1 MEKACRREIVI
12 LIMACTFLFAVGS
25 IVGLTAVKAGD
36 TPISLYIVS
45 PKDGATLAGDA
56 TLINVA
62 YNCRLQPVV
71 SLELYVDD
79 RFYDMYQPSKPGMQG
94 EHEFRWNTLSC
105 SQGVH
110 KLRINAY
117 DAGGNVAVTE
127 IKVNVSAG
135 PVFSVPGSGTGSSL
149 PEDKDEESGRPGDDS
164 SVIPAKPVESE
175 PAVKILEPGADSRVT
190 GMVEIIVSINDMD
203 DFKYMIFYVDGKLK
217 KISNVAP
224 FRYEWN
230 SDRETS
236 GRHKLSVRA
245 YTEAGTVV
253 TDDCRIWVRVEPP
266 VAGADIKPAAET
278 PTSNV
283 NGPETNIPQVTGA
296 KVSAAK
302 SEPADAVKASIDVAN
317 PALNVNDGTNIT
329 FGMANNRISNPLLP
343 GLKSPTIGAAPAS
356 VAQTPVAGP
365 GFKDAIR
372 ESYAAKVDAKNP
384 AAEMSYRSIAEA
396 QSSALSVSPIGVPQV
411 TAPSAAARKA
421 AAATV
426 TGSTAKEQ
434 TGAEYVVKAGAESV
448 ARELGV
454 NPQEMAV
461 TAAQQIVTPVVPQ
474 VTASSAA
481 IRKAAAATV
490 TGSTAKEQT
499 GAEYVVKAGAES
511 VAREL
516 GVNPQEMAV
525 TAAQQIVTP
534 VVPQMAASSAAVRK
548 AAAATVTGSTA
559 KEQTGAEYVVKAGAG
574 PVRELG
580 VNSQEMAVT
589 AAQQI
594 VAPVVPQVT
603 APSAAIR
610 KAAAATVTGSTAKEQ
625 TGAEYVVKAGAGPVA
640 RELGVNPQEMAV
652 TAAQQ
657 IVTPVVPQVTAP
669 SAAIRKAAAATVTGS
684 TAKEQTGTEYVVKA
698 GAESVAR
705 ELGVNPQEMA
715 VASRQT
721 VGPVIPQI
729 GVSSAND
736 ISFMGKLFADN
747 AKMTGT
753 ASELSVAVSAKTAAA
768 EAIKDDASP
777 GNVEAPSGNI
787 PQVETLSPSA
797 VVAGNVTADSKKQIA
812 SGYSVTPEAEPVTI
826 TDNQASREILSAP
839 VAWQASIAKA
849 LPAKEDTI
857 SRRMAEVVA
866 AVKTVASNVLVIR
879 GKVIQQTVAPYVD
892 GGYTMAAAREPM
904 NTLGAIFTW
913 DKETKSVL
921 CDFGMK
927 IRFTIGSNIA
937 DVDGRKLVMPKAAK
951 IVNGRLVVPI
961 RFLSE
966 LTGVNINCK

>member
-343 GLKSPTIGAAPAS
+343 GL
-356 VAQTPVAGP
+356 
-365 GFKDAIR
+365 
-372 ESYAAKVDAKNP
+372 
-384 AAEMSYRSIAEA
+384 
-396 QSSALSVSPIGVPQV
+396 
-411 TAPSAAARKA
+411 
-421 AAATV
+421 
-426 TGSTAKEQ
+426 
-434 TGAEYVVKAGAESV
+434 
-448 ARELGV
+448 
-454 NPQEMAV
+454 
-461 TAAQQIVTPVVPQ
+461 
-474 VTASSAA
+474 
-481 IRKAAAATV
+481 
-490 TGSTAKEQT
+490 
-499 GAEYVVKAGAES
+499 
-511 VAREL
+511 
-516 GVNPQEMAV
+516 
-525 TAAQQIVTP
+525 
-534 VVPQMAASSAAVRK
+534 
-548 AAAATVTGSTA
+548 
-559 KEQTGAEYVVKAGAG
+559 
-574 PVRELG
+574 
-580 VNSQEMAVT
+580 
-589 AAQQI
+589 
-594 VAPVVPQVT
+594 
-603 APSAAIR
+603 
-610 KAAAATVTGSTAKEQ
+610 
-625 TGAEYVVKAGAGPVA
+625 
-640 RELGVNPQEMAV
+640 
-652 TAAQQ
+652 
-657 IVTPVVPQVTAP
+657 
-669 SAAIRKAAAATVTGS
+669 
-684 TAKEQTGTEYVVKA
+684 
-698 GAESVAR
+698 
-705 ELGVNPQEMA
+705 
-715 VASRQT
+715 
-721 VGPVIPQI
+721 
-729 GVSSAND
+729 
-736 ISFMGKLFADN
+736 
-747 AKMTGT
+747 
-753 ASELSVAVSAKTAAA
+753 
-768 EAIKDDASP
+768 
-777 GNVEAPSGNI
+777 
-787 PQVETLSPSA
+787 
-797 VVAGNVTADSKKQIA
+797 
-812 SGYSVTPEAEPVTI
+812 
-826 TDNQASREILSAP
+826 
-839 VAWQASIAKA
+839 
-849 LPAKEDTI
+849 
-857 SRRMAEVVA
+857 
-866 AVKTVASNVLVIR
+866 
-879 GKVIQQTVAPYVD
+879 
-892 GGYTMAAAREPM
+892 
-904 NTLGAIFTW
+904 
-913 DKETKSVL
+913 
-921 CDFGMK
+921 
-927 IRFTIGSNIA
+927 
-937 DVDGRKLVMPKAAK
+937 
-951 IVNGRLVVPI
+951 
-961 RFLSE
+961 
-966 LTGVNINCK
+966 

>member
-481 IRKAAAATV
+481 V
-490 TGSTAKEQT
+490 
-499 GAEYVVKAGAES
+499 
-511 VAREL
+511 
-516 GVNPQEMAV
+516 
-525 TAAQQIVTP
+525 
-534 VVPQMAASSAAVRK
+534 
-548 AAAATVTGSTA
+548 
-559 KEQTGAEYVVKAGAG
+559 
-574 PVRELG
+574 
-580 VNSQEMAVT
+580 
-589 AAQQI
+589 
-594 VAPVVPQVT
+594 
-603 APSAAIR
+603 
-610 KAAAATVTGSTAKEQ
+610 
-625 TGAEYVVKAGAGPVA
+625 
-640 RELGVNPQEMAV
+640 
-652 TAAQQ
+652 
-657 IVTPVVPQVTAP
+657 
-669 SAAIRKAAAATVTGS
+669 RKAAAATVTGS

>member
-1 MEKACRREIVI
+1 VRYLEKACRREIVI

-516 GVNPQEMAV
+516 GVN
-525 TAAQQIVTP
+525 
-534 VVPQMAASSAAVRK
+534 
-548 AAAATVTGSTA
+548 
-559 KEQTGAEYVVKAGAG
+559 
-574 PVRELG
+574 
-580 VNSQEMAVT
+580 SQEMAVT

-594 VAPVVPQVT
+594 VA
-603 APSAAIR
+603 
-610 KAAAATVTGSTAKEQ
+610 
-625 TGAEYVVKAGAGPVA
+625 
-640 RELGVNPQEMAV
+640 
-652 TAAQQ
+652 
-657 IVTPVVPQVTAP
+657 PVVPQVTAP

>member
-1 MEKACRREIVI
+1 LEKACRREIVI

-625 TGAEYVVKAGAGPVA
+625 TG
-640 RELGVNPQEMAV
+640 
-652 TAAQQ
+652 
-657 IVTPVVPQVTAP
+657 
-669 SAAIRKAAAATVTGS
+669 
-684 TAKEQTGTEYVVKA
+684 TEYVVKA

>member
-474 VTASSAA
+474 
-481 IRKAAAATV
+481 
-490 TGSTAKEQT
+490 
-499 GAEYVVKAGAES
+499 
-511 VAREL
+511 
-516 GVNPQEMAV
+516 
-525 TAAQQIVTP
+525 
-534 VVPQMAASSAAVRK
+534 MAASSAAVRK

-625 TGAEYVVKAGAGPVA
+625 TGTEYVVKAGAGPVA

-684 TAKEQTGTEYVVKA
+684 TAKEQTGTEYV
-698 GAESVAR
+698 
-705 ELGVNPQEMA
+705 
-715 VASRQT
+715 
-721 VGPVIPQI
+721 
-729 GVSSAND
+729 
-736 ISFMGKLFADN
+736 
-747 AKMTGT
+747 
-753 ASELSVAVSAKTAAA
+753 
-768 EAIKDDASP
+768 
-777 GNVEAPSGNI
+777 
-787 PQVETLSPSA
+787 
-797 VVAGNVTADSKKQIA
+797 
-812 SGYSVTPEAEPVTI
+812 
-826 TDNQASREILSAP
+826 
-839 VAWQASIAKA
+839 
-849 LPAKEDTI
+849 
-857 SRRMAEVVA
+857 
-866 AVKTVASNVLVIR
+866 
-879 GKVIQQTVAPYVD
+879 
-892 GGYTMAAAREPM
+892 
-904 NTLGAIFTW
+904 
-913 DKETKSVL
+913 
-921 CDFGMK
+921 
-927 IRFTIGSNIA
+927 
-937 DVDGRKLVMPKAAK
+937 
-951 IVNGRLVVPI
+951 
-961 RFLSE
+961 
-966 LTGVNINCK
+966 

>member
-1 MEKACRREIVI
+1 
-12 LIMACTFLFAVGS
+12 
-25 IVGLTAVKAGD
+25 
-36 TPISLYIVS
+36 
-45 PKDGATLAGDA
+45 
-56 TLINVA
+56 
-62 YNCRLQPVV
+62 
-71 SLELYVDD
+71 
-79 RFYDMYQPSKPGMQG
+79 
-94 EHEFRWNTLSC
+94 
-105 SQGVH
+105 
-110 KLRINAY
+110 
-117 DAGGNVAVTE
+117 
-127 IKVNVSAG
+127 
-135 PVFSVPGSGTGSSL
+135 
-149 PEDKDEESGRPGDDS
+149 
-164 SVIPAKPVESE
+164 
-175 PAVKILEPGADSRVT
+175 
-190 GMVEIIVSINDMD
+190 
-203 DFKYMIFYVDGKLK
+203 
-217 KISNVAP
+217 
-224 FRYEWN
+224 
-230 SDRETS
+230 
-236 GRHKLSVRA
+236 
-245 YTEAGTVV
+245 
-253 TDDCRIWVRVEPP
+253 
-266 VAGADIKPAAET
+266 
-278 PTSNV
+278 
-283 NGPETNIPQVTGA
+283 
-296 KVSAAK
+296 
-302 SEPADAVKASIDVAN
+302 
-317 PALNVNDGTNIT
+317 
-329 FGMANNRISNPLLP
+329 
-343 GLKSPTIGAAPAS
+343 
-356 VAQTPVAGP
+356 
-365 GFKDAIR
+365 
-372 ESYAAKVDAKNP
+372 
-384 AAEMSYRSIAEA
+384 
-396 QSSALSVSPIGVPQV
+396 
-411 TAPSAAARKA
+411 
-421 AAATV
+421 
-426 TGSTAKEQ
+426 
-434 TGAEYVVKAGAESV
+434 
-448 ARELGV
+448 
-454 NPQEMAV
+454 
-461 TAAQQIVTPVVPQ
+461 
-474 VTASSAA
+474 
-481 IRKAAAATV
+481 
-490 TGSTAKEQT
+490 
-499 GAEYVVKAGAES
+499 
-511 VAREL
+511 
-516 GVNPQEMAV
+516 
-525 TAAQQIVTP
+525 
-534 VVPQMAASSAAVRK
+534 
-548 AAAATVTGSTA
+548 
-559 KEQTGAEYVVKAGAG
+559 
-574 PVRELG
+574 
-580 VNSQEMAVT
+580 
-589 AAQQI
+589 
-594 VAPVVPQVT
+594 
-603 APSAAIR
+603 
-610 KAAAATVTGSTAKEQ
+610 
-625 TGAEYVVKAGAGPVA
+625 
-640 RELGVNPQEMAV
+640 
-652 TAAQQ
+652 
-657 IVTPVVPQVTAP
+657 
-669 SAAIRKAAAATVTGS
+669 RKAAAATVTGS